1 MAHFKEATLP
11 GPGGGKIIINVD
23 QIRVMHWTPD
33 TTTIRFDK
41 DHVIEITERPEHL
54 MMSRTLWTI

>member
-33 TTTIRFDK
+33 TTTIRSTSPPPAAAPAK
-41 DHVIEITERPEHL
+41 GTG
-54 MMSRTLWTI
+54 